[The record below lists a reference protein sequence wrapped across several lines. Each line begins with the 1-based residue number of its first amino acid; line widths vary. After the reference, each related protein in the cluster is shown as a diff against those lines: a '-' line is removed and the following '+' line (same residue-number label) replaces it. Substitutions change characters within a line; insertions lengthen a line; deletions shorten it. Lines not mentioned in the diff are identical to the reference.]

1 MPTITAQAQNKPSL
15 LPNII
20 AFPGPRRGAGPLA
33 TLAPAPPPPWPA
45 ATLQADVLN
54 ETDLA
59 ALHRWM
65 ETAPHGY
72 GRLHIEQS
80 HHGHDHAQLRPAL
93 SPRQPMVELGLR
105 PHRQRHR
112 GLVLLQR
119 PNPRPLP
126 PPCRPPSP
134 ACRASPPKPKT
145 TRQRVEVRAGIEP
158 AFKDLQSSASP
169 LCHRTPPAQPA
180 LIHANRPPVNPPLK
194 SPLPLAGEGWVRVA
208 PTQSTKPT
216 PPHTRK

>member
-1 MPTITAQAQNKPSL
+1 MPTITAQAQNKHSL

-80 HHGHDHAQLRPAL
+80 HHGRDHASFALLYPPGSQWSSWGLARADNAIEVWSCSNGQTLGRFPSMPAAL
-93 SPRQPMVELGLR
+93 ASLPR
-105 PHRQRHR
+105 
-112 GLVLLQR
+112 
-119 PNPRPLP
+119 
-126 PPCRPPSP
+126 
-134 ACRASPPKPKT
+134 
-145 TRQRVEVRAGIEP
+145 I
-158 AFKDLQSSASP
+158 
-169 LCHRTPPAQPA
+169 PAQ
-180 LIHANRPPVNPPLK
+180 
-194 SPLPLAGEGWVRVA
+194 
-208 PTQSTKPT
+208 T
-216 PPHTRK
+216 